1 MLELYGIDPESLND
15 DLRARLE
22 REVEALRAQGAEVP
36 PVMLEALDSL
46 ESKSQAEDQATHIP
60 EVWIDILLRDAMP
73 ASLTGT
79 GPAVHLQSFRAL
91 NMESLSQEDQQI
103 LQGLAAELTAETEA
117 EED

>member
-46 ESKSQAEDQATHIP
+46 KSNSPPND
-60 EVWIDILLRDAMP
+60 EVR
-73 ASLTGT
+73 
-79 GPAVHLQSFRAL
+79 
-91 NMESLSQEDQQI
+91 
-103 LQGLAAELTAETEA
+103 
-117 EED
+117 